1 MTQPFRSSSAAS
13 LIVLASMMAGC
24 AAHPSHVA
32 AASSAGKAD
41 PQVGLATRAMAALDA
56 NNAPAAIDFAERAVA
71 NTPTD
76 AGFRALLGSA
86 YFAGGR
92 FHSAE
97 AAYKDSL
104 TIDGNQPQVILK
116 LALVEI
122 AQGKNV
128 EAVASLNAG
137 RAVLD
142 PSDYGLALA
151 LAGHPAA
158 AVTILQT
165 AARQQSA
172 DATVRQNLA
181 LAYALAGDWSNARII
196 AAQDVP
202 ANQLDDRIQQ
212 WMQFAKPAHASDQ
225 VASLVGVKPA
235 AVDAGQPVQLALNK
249 ASPTATQVA
258 ASVAAPPKPAQPNIV
273 VEASVPES
281 IPAPVH
287 AVAPAPPPARPT
299 IATLAQSAVSEAK
312 AVIASFTH
320 SASVAPKPAVVR
332 RAAVQTVAARRGN
345 STAVVQLG
353 AYGSPQRVLT
363 AWDGQARKYGAL
375 KAYLPMSARFSSAKG
390 TFYRLSVRGFDN
402 LGQANA
408 LCSSLRHQGGTCFV
422 RNLAGDT
429 PVQYASR

>member
-41 PQVGLATRAMAALDA
+41 PQVGLATRAMAALNA
-56 NNAPAAIDFAERAVA
+56 NDAPAAIDFAERAVA

-104 TIDGNQPQVILK
+104 TIDENQPQVILK

-235 AVDAGQPVQLALNK
+235 AVDAGQPVQLALNR
-249 ASPTATQVA
+249 ASPAATQVA
-258 ASVAAPPKPAQPNIV
+258 ASVAAPPRPAQPNIV
-273 VEASVPES
+273 VEASVPAS

-312 AVIASFTH
+312 AVIASFTN
-320 SASVAPKPAVVR
+320 SAPVAPKPAALR
-332 RAAVQTVAARRGN
+332 RAAVQTAAARRGN

-390 TFYRLSVRGFDN
+390 TFYRLSVRGFDSV
-402 LGQANA
+402 GQANA

>member
-13 LIVLASMMAGC
+13 LIVLASIIAGC
-24 AAHPSHVA
+24 AAHPRHVA
-32 AASSAGKAD
+32 AASSAGGKPD
-41 PQVGLATRAMAALDA
+41 TEVGLATRAMAALNGNDV
-56 NNAPAAIDFAERAVA
+56 PAAISFAERAVA
-71 NTPTD
+71 KTPTD
-76 AGFRALLGSA
+76 AAFRSLLGNA

-104 TIDGNQPQVILK
+104 TIDRSQPQVVLK

-137 RAVLD
+137 RGILD

-158 AVTILQT
+158 AVGILET
-165 AARQQSA
+165 AARQQGA

-181 LAYALAGDWSNARII
+181 LAYALAGDWTNARTI

-202 ANQLDDRIQQ
+202 ANQLEDRIQQ
-212 WMQFAKPAHASDQ
+212 WMQFAKPAHSFDQ

-235 AVDAGQPVQLALNK
+235 AIDAGQPVELALNK
-249 ASPTATQVA
+249 SAPAPAAVA
-258 ASVAAPPKPAQPNIV
+258 FAAAPAPQAAKPKIV
-273 VEASVPES
+273 VEASAAPAAPMPVP
-281 IPAPVH
+281 
-287 AVAPAPPPARPT
+287 AVAPAPPPPRVT
-299 IATLAQSAVSEAK
+299 IASLAQSAVTQAK
-312 AVIASFTH
+312 AVIGSFTYT
-320 SASVAPKPAVVR
+320 APLQPPPPVVR
-332 RAAVQTVAARRGN
+332 KAEAAQPRRGN

-353 AYGSPQRVLT
+353 AYGSAQRVVS
-363 AWDGQARKYGAL
+363 AWDGEARRFTAL
-375 KAYLPMSARFSSAKG
+375 KAYLPMSARFASSKG
-390 TFYRLSVRGFDN
+390 TFYRLSVKGFDTV
-402 LGQANA
+402 GQAQA
-408 LCSSLRHQGGTCFV
+408 LCGSLRRQGGTCFV

>member
-41 PQVGLATRAMAALDA
+41 PQVGLATRAMAALNA
-56 NNAPAAIDFAERAVA
+56 NDAPAAIDFAERAVA

-104 TIDGNQPQVILK
+104 TIDENQPQVILK

-235 AVDAGQPVQLALNK
+235 AVDAGQPVQLALNR
-249 ASPTATQVA
+249 ASPAATQVA
-258 ASVAAPPKPAQPNIV
+258 ASVAAPPRPAQPNIV
-273 VEASVPES
+273 VEASVPAS

-312 AVIASFTH
+312 AVIASFTN
-320 SASVAPKPAVVR
+320 SAPVAPKPAALR
-332 RAAVQTVAARRGN
+332 RAAVQTAAARRGN

-390 TFYRLSVRGFDN
+390 TFYRLSVRGFDSV
-402 LGQANA
+402 GQANA

-422 RNLAGDT
+422 RNLAGDM